1 MKLQVI
7 VRVEQIM
14 LTIILVFC
22 CNCDTG
28 KYVTEGRAGIT
39 AECCTGI
46 GIASPVDIGLG
57 KIGGVLPVALVNQ
70 G

>member
-14 LTIILVFC
+14 LAIILVLRS
-22 CNCDTG
+22 NRDTG
-28 KYVTEGRAGIT
+28 KYVAEGRAGIT

-46 GIASPVDIGLG
+46 GVASPVNIGLG
-57 KIGGVLPVALVNQ
+57 KIGSVLPVALVN
-70 G
+70 